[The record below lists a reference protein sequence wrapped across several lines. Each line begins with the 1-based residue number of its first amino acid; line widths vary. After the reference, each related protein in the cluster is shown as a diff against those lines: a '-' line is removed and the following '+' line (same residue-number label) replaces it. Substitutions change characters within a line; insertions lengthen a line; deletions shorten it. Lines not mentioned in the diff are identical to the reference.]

1 MNCFNCNEFAEPQ
14 IIHSNISRIPAG
26 LDRDREVQIALN
38 ECKDCG
44 CITINDLNK
53 KTHSLYVDDSTCFTA
68 SQETAANNIFSYPY
82 SSNLFSKKTFER
94 LKKGRICDFGCGA
107 GFATKIL
114 TDINP
119 NTFGLDVDKE
129 SIKFA
134 TKKGLN
140 VSYGDT
146 KTLQKSNFD
155 HFISI
160 GVLEHFQKPKDL
172 LDLVTDKIRS
182 SRGIIYLAFPNINAL
197 TFTLSKFSKEP
208 WDMLCEPGHYSLYS
222 KTAIVKYFLDK
233 KFRLNSM
240 RTTSHIGRG
249 KNFLASFRSAD
260 IEEKRMNKLISSSLR
275 RKIYKIIPQL
285 LDQLKIGD
293 IIIYEFEK
301 I

>member
-26 LDRDREVQIALN
+26 LDRGREVQIALN

-44 CITINDLNK
+44 CITINDLKK
-53 KTHSLYVDDSTCFTA
+53 KTNSLYIDDPTCFTA
-68 SQETAANNIFSYPY
+68 SQETASNNIYSYPY
-82 SSNLFSKKTFER
+82 SSNLFSKKTFGR

-140 VSYGDT
+140 VSYGDI
-146 KTLQKSNFD
+146 KILQKSNFD

-182 SRGIIYLAFPNINAL
+182 SGGIIYLAFPNINAL

-222 KTAIVKYFLDK
+222 KTAILKYFLDK

-260 IEEKRMNKLISSSLR
+260 IEEKRMNKLISSSFR